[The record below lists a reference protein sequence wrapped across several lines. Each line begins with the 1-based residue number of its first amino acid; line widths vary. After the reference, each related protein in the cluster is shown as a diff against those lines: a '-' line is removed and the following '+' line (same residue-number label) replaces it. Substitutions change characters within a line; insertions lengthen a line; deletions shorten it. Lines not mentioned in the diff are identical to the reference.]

1 MIQPRPVG
9 HPDEMSGMPT
19 IASLDGLV
27 HLAETDRRDLFV
39 RWSRG
44 PDVDL
49 RNGQSSR
56 DGLTGARMPGLSA
69 NPLRVESWWT
79 GSLRLWLARRLH
91 DYRHLA
97 DLRGPGVRPWV
108 LAGVEIER
116 GPDNEPLVECH
127 APVAWIARRLIDEA
141 ELTVNAEQSAEW
153 GPLDR
158 R

>member
-1 MIQPRPVG
+1 MN
-9 HPDEMSGMPT
+9 GMPT

-27 HLAETDRRDLFV
+27 HLAETERRDLFV

-49 RNGQSSR
+49 RGRQSST
-56 DGLTGARMPGLSA
+56 DALTRVRLPGLSA

-79 GSLRLWLARRLH
+79 GSLRLWLARRLY
-91 DYRHLA
+91 DYRHLP
-97 DLRGPGVRPWV
+97 DLRGPRVRPWV
-108 LAGVEIER
+108 LAGAEIDR
-116 GPDNEPLVECH
+116 GPDNEPLVRCH
-127 APVAWIARRLIDEA
+127 APVAWIARQVIDEA
-141 ELTVNAEQSAEW
+141 ERVINAERSTEW